1 MQMFRKSNI
10 INRVISRGMP
20 NKMVVQKQS
29 DIGFHHFELK
39 FLKMQLM
46 SEGISVGYSF
56 LGNN

>member
-1 MQMFRKSNI
+1 M
-10 INRVISRGMP
+10 ISRGMP

>member
-1 MQMFRKSNI
+1 MKVFLKLFLAMNI
-10 INRVISRGMP
+10 KI
-20 NKMVVQKQS
+20 KMVVQKQS